1 MSEITRIV
9 ILFIAFPV
17 GGAAS
22 LSCVPESTLEAV
34 TDSNQ
39 SQTRADSDNNGHRS
53 TSAIED
59 TQCRNGDL
67 ERDDIRCENDL
78 NDRHDDRQVKE
89 RTCDVVESDRENDG
103 VLLVPGI
110 RDFEA
115 NVDGAIV
122 VIDSDGDEL
131 NCSNQTI
138 GFEPMLDFELH
149 VNAEVGRQMAPLEE
163 RIACHAHDAES
174 QTAIDDLETMCP
186 YVCPDKGRTYS
197 SEGLNE
203 CPKILEKSYKNVED
217 FGKSPK
223 RIEVLRKS
231 PKSVEIMDKSSK
243 NAETLQKSPSN
254 MEALGKYPKSMGGL
268 RKSVENIEAVDKWP
282 KNLETLEKTRK
293 NLKALDKS
301 PKKMQTGDKSPM
313 NVETVK
319 KSSNNTKIQVKSSK
333 NLETLDNSRMNTD
346 TPEKYPKNLDAL
358 INSPINLE
366 AIQKPPKTMRTI
378 EKSHRRMETLKTSP
392 THMEALEKSSEN
404 SDVLENSPINSETPE
419 KSPKNL
425 KTLEK
430 SPRNLKTLEKSP
442 KRTETLE
449 KTHTNMETPERST
462 KTLKNYPMNLG
473 TPEKSPKNL
482 KTLEKSPTNMETLE
496 QSPEKA
502 KTFTKS
508 PDNEESLEELC
519 TEERDIIAL
528 SIDELSSLK
537 STRKTFS
544 LDSTPLS
551 KGPRDSLELHNILWE
566 AAEMMQ
572 DTDGSMDPDHGSMDP
587 DLPEM
592 NSECSS
598 PIIQAQKTVLS
609 AKLDNSRT
617 RSDASSNSTSSTRSS
632 VRKLSLK
639 LSKASKKTSPKLP
652 LDCAG
657 SMGRSCEKSPPDN
670 TSVPRGTVSTNE
682 TQSTLSYIVSP
693 TGKDGERKIAEMPTL
708 KVTSQTSNKLS
719 GAGDSTIVTQ
729 STSSDIVSPTGNVGE
744 QNPEMGTRKATT
756 KTSQKPSGSCDSG
769 RLRPR
774 DSVEKPLSEFGKRRK
789 SGRVPRGETGN
800 IPRSDSGSNVVHSIK
815 LSDESE
821 SVLTASVV
829 LIKNIAN
836 PQMPPR
842 DGSADNLQSDTTFLS
857 SDEIVLG
864 TTDASDDIS
873 PPIKVPSAVS
883 INGSKNARKK
893 PREKKASAVVRAE
906 VISSEVD
913 MKNDGHVETL
923 HIVKETYRDEPLSVV
938 MATMSSKSNPSDES
952 ETCSSVL
959 LSCIPPTLHDNG
971 VVEQRVN
978 DVHDYVD
985 MNGMQRVNMVH
996 GDGDTRNGMKRVN
1009 SIHNDDMRNGTQH
1022 VMYTECDTGQSN
1034 LGQASE
1040 VSGKYSDADESTE
1053 DDFAPDFEVGKVV
1066 GTAENKTGGEMSSE
1080 NGGQISEMS
1089 HKDLGREEKA
1099 EIKRSPSNAS
1109 HNSDA
1114 DEFMEE
1120 DFVPHFEVG
1129 TVVATA
1135 ENKTGG
1141 EMSLKNGG
1149 QTSEM
1154 SHKDLGCEAKEEI
1167 KRSLSNASHN
1177 SDADE
1182 FMEEDFAPDFEVS
1195 DIAATAEKKT
1205 GGVMS
1210 GENVVQIS
1218 EMSRKELGC
1227 EAKEEVNRSPSNASH
1242 ETSVVYDKSP
1252 ILDSL
1257 SATNCDSAPRRRIC
1271 ARRSLWSQSSGVSRA
1286 ESTISTPLIPL
1297 VEIRSSDCVNV
1308 DDTGRGIVEKGG
1320 RRIIPPVKLDSQD
1333 VDLENVAGEAE
1344 ECETRERRNRTTGSR
1359 ERGEP
1364 TSGGS
1369 MEGRRV
1375 AMSNDAD
1382 VRYSQMSTVDGDETS
1397 QSSEDSDLPDLE
1409 PNDKN
1414 GFGSDVNIR
1423 RGDNVANLSSGSVK
1437 GRTSGVQVV
1446 RELSSRRLSTVS
1458 HDSMNDGSVVRVL
1471 DNDEEIVE
1479 EIAGNQNR
1487 FRGGTSG
1494 YHDDLSDEEASC
1506 HDDTNSSDSSDAEG
1520 DIDSELEASCD
1531 KVVYIDREEN
1541 QSDTDGDVSEEN
1553 SDASDVDEFVL
1564 PTPQKRKPIL
1574 QVAVELRGDVVDSSD
1589 DAESEMSSPDGADAC
1604 SSTEAK
1610 FGDDSAKKGTQNGD
1624 VITQNED
1631 VRDVMLHTRLA
1642 VDCISTKHTPGK
1654 LPVSPG
1660 RTPTRSLPV
1669 TPGNVS
1675 SREEWDRVHKNIDN
1689 DMSLAKVGDVTGD
1702 EGDDR
1707 KEATVVKTE
1716 AVIPTDSDEV
1726 RIFVSHVI

>member
-1 MSEITRIV
+1 MFV
-9 ILFIAFPV
+9 AFPV

-39 SQTRADSDNNGHRS
+39 SQARADSENNGDRATS
-53 TSAIED
+53 TIENS
-59 TQCRNGDL
+59 QRRNGYL
-67 ERDDIRCENDL
+67 ERDDIRCENNLD
-78 NDRHDDRQVKE
+78 DRHDDRQMKE
-89 RTCDVVESDRENDG
+89 RTSDVAESDRENDG
-103 VLLVPGI
+103 VLLVPEI
-110 RDFEA
+110 RHFEA

-163 RIACHAHDAES
+163 RFACHAHDAES

-197 SEGLNE
+197 SEGLKE

-231 PKSVEIMDKSSK
+231 PKSVEMMDKSSK
-243 NAETLQKSPSN
+243 NAETLQKSPKDIA
-254 MEALGKYPKSMGGL
+254 ALGKYPKSMGGL
-268 RKSVENIEAVDKWP
+268 RKSVENMEAVDKWP
-282 KNLETLEKTRK
+282 KNLETLEKTRE

-333 NLETLDNSRMNTD
+333 NLEMLDNSRMNTE

-366 AIQKPPKTMRTI
+366 SIEKPPKTMRTI
-378 EKSHRRMETLKTSP
+378 EKSHKRMESLKTSP
-392 THMEALEKSSEN
+392 INMEALEKSPKNLE
-404 SDVLENSPINSETPE
+404 VLENSPMNSETVKKLPKRME
-419 KSPKNL
+419 ILKHSPMKM
-425 KTLEK
+425 E
-430 SPRNLKTLEKSP
+430 TLEKSP
-442 KRTETLE
+442 KRMETQE
-449 KTHTNMETPERST
+449 KTPMNMETPET
-462 KTLKNYPMNLG
+462 
-473 TPEKSPKNL
+473 SPKNL
-482 KTLEKSPTNMETLE
+482 KVLNNSPTNLETLKK
-496 QSPEKA
+496 SPEKA
-502 KTFTKS
+502 KTTTES
-508 PDNEESLEELC
+508 PENLETIDTSSKNVEPMKESPENEETLEEL
-519 TEERDIIAL
+519 TTQERDIIAL

-572 DTDGSMDPDHGSMDP
+572 DTDGSMDPDHGSVDP
-587 DLPEM
+587 DLLER

-617 RSDASSNSTSSTRSS
+617 RSDPSSDSTSSTRSS

-639 LSKASKKTSPKLP
+639 LSKTSKKTSPKLQ

-657 SMGRSCEKSPPDN
+657 STGRSCEKSPRDRDN
-670 TSVPRGTVSTNE
+670 TSIPRAAVSTDE
-682 TQSTLSYIVSP
+682 TQSTLSDYVSP
-693 TGKDGERKIAEMPTL
+693 TGK
-708 KVTSQTSNKLS
+708 
-719 GAGDSTIVTQ
+719 
-729 STSSDIVSPTGNVGE
+729 VGE
-744 QNPEMGTRKATT
+744 QSTERITRKATT
-756 KTSQKPSGSCDSG
+756 KTSQKPSGDGDSG

-774 DSVEKPLSEFGKRRK
+774 DSVEKPSSEFGRRK
-789 SGRVPRGETGN
+789 VSGSMPEENTRN
-800 IPRSDSGSNVVHSIK
+800 IPRSDSGSNV
-815 LSDESE
+815 SDETE

-829 LIKNIAN
+829 LVKNIDN
-836 PQMPPR
+836 LQTKPH

-883 INGSKNARKK
+883 ISGSKNVRKK
-893 PREKKASAVVRAE
+893 PREKKASAVVQTE
-906 VISSEVD
+906 VASH
-913 MKNDGHVETL
+913 DGDVQDGGHFETL

-938 MATMSSKSNPSDES
+938 MATMSSKSNRSDES
-952 ETCSSVL
+952 DACSSVL
-959 LSCIPPTLHDNG
+959 LSCIPPTLRDGG

-985 MNGMQRVNMVH
+985 TNGMQRVNMVH

-1099 EIKRSPSNAS
+1099 EIKRSPLNTS

-1120 DFVPHFEVG
+1120 DFVPDFEVGGIIATDENRTGGVISSENVVQISEMSHKNLGREMKGEIKRSPSNTSHNSDADAFMEEDFAPDFELG

-1135 ENKTGG
+1135 ENKT
-1141 EMSLKNGG
+1141 
-1149 QTSEM
+1149 
-1154 SHKDLGCEAKEEI
+1154 D
-1167 KRSLSNASHN
+1167 
-1177 SDADE
+1177 
-1182 FMEEDFAPDFEVS
+1182 
-1195 DIAATAEKKT
+1195 
-1205 GGVMS
+1205 GVMS
-1210 GENVVQIS
+1210 SENGNQIS
-1218 EMSRKELGC
+1218 EMSHEDLGH
-1227 EAKEEVNRSPSNASH
+1227 EAKREINRSPSNASR
-1242 ETSVVYDKSP
+1242 ETSVVYEKSP
-1252 ILDSL
+1252 ILNSL
-1257 SATNCDSAPRRRIC
+1257 SASNCDSAPRRRIC

-1286 ESTISTPLIPL
+1286 ESTVSTPLIPL
-1297 VEIRSSDCVNV
+1297 VERRSSDYVEV
-1308 DDTGRGIVEKGG
+1308 DDTARGIVEKGG
-1320 RRIIPPVKLDSQD
+1320 RKILSPVKLDSQY
-1333 VDLENVAGEAE
+1333 VDLENVTREAE
-1344 ECETRERRNRTTGSR
+1344 KHETRERWDRTKGCR

-1369 MEGRRV
+1369 GVGRRS
-1375 AMSNDAD
+1375 ATSNEVDN
-1382 VRYSQMSTVDGDETS
+1382 RYSQMSTVDGDDAS
-1397 QSSEDSDLPDLE
+1397 QSEDSDLPDLE
-1409 PNDKN
+1409 PNDEK
-1414 GFGSDVNIR
+1414 GFGGDVEIR
-1423 RGDNVANLSSGSVK
+1423 HGDNVVNLSSSSVK
-1437 GRTSGVQVV
+1437 DQGALRG
-1446 RELSSRRLSTVS
+1446 LSSRQRSIVS
-1458 HDSMNDGSVVRVL
+1458 EIRDSIDKGSVVQVL
-1471 DNDEEIVE
+1471 DND
-1479 EIAGNQNR
+1479 IAGNLNR
-1487 FRGGTSG
+1487 SRGGASG
-1494 YHDDLSDEEASC
+1494 YRDDLADESERASC
-1506 HDDTNSSDSSDAEG
+1506 HGDTNSPDSSDDEEDVG
-1520 DIDSELEASCD
+1520 SELQACRDE
-1531 KVVYIDREEN
+1531 VTYIDCEE
-1541 QSDTDGDVSEEN
+1541 SRGDTDDDVGEEEN

-1589 DAESEMSSPDGADAC
+1589 DAESEMSSPDGAGAC
-1604 SSTEAK
+1604 SGATGK
-1610 FGDDSAKKGTQNGD
+1610 FGVVAARKGTKNGD
-1624 VITQNED
+1624 VTQNED
-1631 VRDVMLHTRLA
+1631 VLDVKLHTRLA
-1642 VDCISTKHTPGK
+1642 VDGISPKHTPGK

-1660 RTPTRSLPV
+1660 QTPARSVPV

-1702 EGDDR
+1702 EDGR
-1707 KEATVVKTE
+1707 KEGTILKTE

-1726 RIFVSHVI
+1726 RIFVSQLIEITKFGDEYESFSGSYLKFHLYPIWDINI

>member
-1 MSEITRIV
+1 M
-9 ILFIAFPV
+9 
-17 GGAAS
+17 
-22 LSCVPESTLEAV
+22 EAV

-103 VLLVPGI
+103 VLLVPEI
-110 RDFEA
+110 RHFEA

-149 VNAEVGRQMAPLEE
+149 VNAEVGHQVAPLEE

-197 SEGLNE
+197 SEYLKQS
-203 CPKILEKSYKNVED
+203 PKILEKSYKNVENLRKSPKKIANLRKSPKNMEIVD
-217 FGKSPK
+217 RSPK
-223 RIEVLRKS
+223 RIE
-231 PKSVEIMDKSSK
+231 
-243 NAETLQKSPSN
+243 ALQKSPSN
-254 MEALGKYPKSMGGL
+254 MVALGTSPKSMGGL
-268 RKSVENIEAVDKWP
+268 RKSVENMEAVDKRP
-282 KNLETLEKTRK
+282 KNLETLG
-293 NLKALDKS
+293 KS
-301 PKKMQTGDKSPM
+301 PKNLQ
-313 NVETVK
+313 TVK
-319 KSSNNTKIQVKSSK
+319 KYSKSTDILVKSSR
-333 NLETLDNSRMNTD
+333 NLETLENSPINTE
-346 TPEKYPKNLDAL
+346 TPEKYPRNLEAL

-366 AIQKPPKTMRTI
+366 SIERPPKTMRT
-378 EKSHRRMETLKTSP
+378 LKTSP
-392 THMEALEKSSEN
+392 RIMEALEKSHNNVEALDDSPMNMET
-404 SDVLENSPINSETPE
+404 LEKCPT
-419 KSPKNL
+419 NL
-425 KTLEK
+425 KTQ
-430 SPRNLKTLEKSP
+430 EKSP

-449 KTHTNMETPERST
+449 KTHTNMETPEKST
-462 KTLKNYPMNLG
+462 KALENSPMNLG

-482 KTLEKSPTNMETLE
+482 KTLEKSPTNMETLA
-496 QSPEKA
+496 QSPEKV

-572 DTDGSMDPDHGSMDP
+572 DTDGSMDPDHGSVDL

-617 RSDASSNSTSSTRSS
+617 RSDPSSDSTSSTRSS

-657 SMGRSCEKSPPDN
+657 SVERSCEKSPHDCDN
-670 TSVPRGTVSTNE
+670 TSVSKATVSTDE
-682 TQSTLSYIVSP
+682 TQSTLSDIISP
-693 TGKDGERKIAEMPTL
+693 TGK
-708 KVTSQTSNKLS
+708 
-719 GAGDSTIVTQ
+719 
-729 STSSDIVSPTGNVGE
+729 VGE
-744 QNPEMGTRKATT
+744 QSTEMITRKATT
-756 KTSQKPSGSCDSG
+756 KTSQKPSGDGDSG

-774 DSVEKPLSEFGKRRK
+774 DSVEKPLSEFGKRK
-789 SGRVPRGETGN
+789 ISGSVPEEKTRN
-800 IPRSDSGSNVVHSIK
+800 IPRSDSGSNV
-815 LSDESE
+815 SDETE

-829 LIKNIAN
+829 LIKNIDN
-836 PQMPPR
+836 LQTRPS

-873 PPIKVPSAVS
+873 PPIKVPSAMS
-883 INGSKNARKK
+883 INVSQNVRKK
-893 PREKKASAVVRAE
+893 SCEKKASAVVRAE
-906 VISSEVD
+906 VASH
-913 MKNDGHVETL
+913 DGGVQDGGHFETL

-938 MATMSSKSNPSDES
+938 MATMSSKSNRSDES
-952 ETCSSVL
+952 DACSSVL
-959 LSCIPPTLHDNG
+959 LSCIPPTLRDGG

-978 DVHDYVD
+978 EVHDDVD
-985 MNGMQRVNMVH
+985 TNGTRRVNMVR

-1066 GTAENKTGGEMSSE
+1066 GTAENKTGGEMASE

-1099 EIKRSPSNAS
+1099 EIKRSPLNTS

-1120 DFVPHFEVG
+1120 DFVPDFEVG
-1129 TVVATA
+1129 GIIATH
-1135 ENKTGG
+1135 ENRTGG
-1141 EMSLKNGG
+1141 VIS
-1149 QTSEM
+1149 SENVVQISET
-1154 SHKDLGCEAKEEI
+1154 SHKNLGREVKGEI
-1167 KRSLSNASHN
+1167 KRSPSNTSHN

-1182 FMEEDFAPDFEVS
+1182 FMEEDFAPDFEVGTVV
-1195 DIAATAEKKT
+1195 ATAENKTDGVMSSENGNQISEMSHEDLGHEAKGKIKRSPSNASHNSDVDESTDEDFTPDFEVGKVVATAENKT

-1210 GENVVQIS
+1210 SENVVEIR
-1218 EMSRKELGC
+1218 EMFHKDLDR
-1227 EAKEEVNRSPSNASH
+1227 EAKGEMNRSPSNASR
-1242 ETSVVYDKSP
+1242 ETSVVYEKSP
-1252 ILDSL
+1252 ILTSL
-1257 SATNCDSAPRRRIC
+1257 SASNCDSAPRRRIC

-1286 ESTISTPLIPL
+1286 ESTVSTPLIPL
-1297 VEIRSSDCVNV
+1297 VERRSSDYVEV
-1308 DDTGRGIVEKGG
+1308 DDTAQGIVEKGG
-1320 RRIIPPVKLDSQD
+1320 RNIVSPVKLESQY
-1333 VDLENVAGEAE
+1333 VDLENVTREAE
-1344 ECETRERRNRTTGSR
+1344 KHETRERWDRTKGCR

-1369 MEGRRV
+1369 GVGRRS
-1375 AMSNDAD
+1375 ATSNEVDN
-1382 VRYSQMSTVDGDETS
+1382 RYSQMSTVDGDDAS
-1397 QSSEDSDLPDLE
+1397 QSEDSDLPDLE
-1409 PNDKN
+1409 PNDEN
-1414 GFGSDVNIR
+1414 GFGSNSQRADIR
-1423 RGDNVANLSSGSVK
+1423 HRDNVANPSSGSVK
-1437 GRTSGVQVV
+1437 GQGRSGV
-1446 RELSSRRLSTVS
+1446 RAIASRRSSIVS
-1458 HDSMNDGSVVRVL
+1458 DFQDKGTVVRVL
-1471 DNDEEIVE
+1471 DDDND
-1479 EIAGNQNR
+1479 IAGNLNSSR
-1487 FRGGTSG
+1487 SGACG
-1494 YHDDLSDEEASC
+1494 YHDDLVDEGEQAVSN
-1506 HDDTNSSDSSDAEG
+1506 TPDSSDDE
-1520 DIDSELEASCD
+1520 
-1531 KVVYIDREEN
+1531 
-1541 QSDTDGDVSEEN
+1541 GDVSSEQLRDEVTNIDCEESRGDTDDDVGKEEN

-1574 QVAVELRGDVVDSSD
+1574 QVAVELRGEVVDSSD
-1589 DAESEMSSPDGADAC
+1589 DADSELSSPEGSDVC
-1604 SSTEAK
+1604 SSATGK
-1610 FGDDSAKKGTQNGD
+1610 FGENSVREGTKNGDVLTQNGD
-1624 VITQNED
+1624 ATQNED
-1631 VRDVMLHTRLA
+1631 VTDVMLHARLA
-1642 VDCISTKHTPGK
+1642 VDCISPKDTPGK

-1660 RTPTRSLPV
+1660 RTSPRSLPV

-1689 DMSLAKVGDVTGD
+1689 DMSLAKVGHVTGD
-1702 EGDDR
+1702 EDDK
-1707 KEATVVKTE
+1707 KEAIVVKME

-1726 RIFVSHVI
+1726 RIFVSQLIEITKFWE

>member
-1 MSEITRIV
+1 MLLIQPIFVLTVELICWILQCRLSDINHIFIV
-9 ILFIAFPV
+9 FIAFPV

-22 LSCVPESTLEAV
+22 LSCVPESTIEVV

-39 SQTRADSDNNGHRS
+39 SQPLAGNDNHGNHS
-53 TSAIED
+53 TTTIED
-59 TQCRNGDL
+59 LQRRNSDL
-67 ERDDIRCENDL
+67 ERDDIRCESDL
-78 NDRHDDRQVKE
+78 DDHHDDRQVKE
-89 RTCDVVESDRENDG
+89 RTCDVVESDRKIDG
-103 VLLVPGI
+103 VLLVPEI

-149 VNAEVGRQMAPLEE
+149 VNAEVGCQMAPLDE
-163 RIACHAHDAES
+163 RIAFNARDTES

-197 SEGLNE
+197 SEYLKE
-203 CPKILEKSYKNVED
+203 SPER
-217 FGKSPK
+217 KSPK

-231 PKSVEIMDKSSK
+231 PKYMEFMDTSPTRI
-243 NAETLQKSPSN
+243 EDLQKSPSN
-254 MEALGKYPKSMGGL
+254 MEALGESPKSMQGL
-268 RKSVENIEAVDKWP
+268 RKSPKYLEALEKSP
-282 KNLETLEKTRK
+282 KNLE
-293 NLKALDKS
+293 ALDKS
-301 PKKMQTGDKSPM
+301 PI
-313 NVETVK
+313 
-319 KSSNNTKIQVKSSK
+319 NT
-333 NLETLDNSRMNTD
+333 E
-346 TPEKYPKNLDAL
+346 TPEKYPKNLEAL

-366 AIQKPPKTMRTI
+366 AIEKPPKTMRTV
-378 EKSHRRMETLKTSP
+378 EKSHKRMETLKTSP

-404 SDVLENSPINSETPE
+404 SEVLENSPINSETPE

-430 SPRNLKTLEKSP
+430 SPKNLKTPEKSPRNLKTLEKSP

-449 KTHTNMETPERST
+449 KTHMNMETPEKST

-508 PDNEESLEELC
+508 PDNEEFLEELC

-572 DTDGSMDPDHGSMDP
+572 DTDGSMDPDHGTIDHGSIDP
-587 DLPEM
+587 DLPER

-598 PIIQAQKTVLS
+598 PIIQAQKTVVC

-617 RSDASSNSTSSTRSS
+617 DPSSDSTSSTRSS

-639 LSKASKKTSPKLP
+639 LSKTSKKTSPKLP
-652 LDCAG
+652 LDCAC
-657 SMGRSCEKSPPDN
+657 STERSCEKSPRDCHN
-670 TSVPRGTVSTNE
+670 TSVPQATVSTNE
-682 TQSTLSYIVSP
+682 TQST
-693 TGKDGERKIAEMPTL
+693 
-708 KVTSQTSNKLS
+708 
-719 GAGDSTIVTQ
+719 
-729 STSSDIVSPTGNVGE
+729 SSDIICPTGRVGE
-744 QNPEMGTRKATT
+744 QTSSEMATRKATPQ
-756 KTSQKPSGSCDSG
+756 TSQKPSSAGDSG

-789 SGRVPRGETGN
+789 SRSVPREEKGT
-800 IPRSDSGSNVVHSIK
+800 IPRSDSGSNV
-815 LSDESE
+815 SDETE

-829 LIKNIAN
+829 LVKNIDN
-836 PQMPPR
+836 LQTKPH

-857 SDEIVLG
+857 SDEIVVA

-883 INGSKNARKK
+883 INEIKNVRKK
-893 PREKKASAVVRAE
+893 PREKKASAVVQTE
-906 VISSEVD
+906 VASHVGD
-913 MKNDGHVETL
+913 VQDGGHFETL

-938 MATMSSKSNPSDES
+938 MATMSSKSNRSDES
-952 ETCSSVL
+952 DACSSVL
-959 LSCIPPTLHDNG
+959 LSCIPPTLRDGG
-971 VVEQRVN
+971 VVQQRVN

-985 MNGMQRVNMVH
+985 TNGMQRVNMVH
-996 GDGDTRNGMKRVN
+996 GDGDTKNGMKRVN

-1040 VSGKYSDADESTE
+1040 VSGKYSDADESAE

-1080 NGGQISEMS
+1080 NGGHISEMS

-1099 EIKRSPSNAS
+1099 EIKRSPLNTSHNSDADEFMEEDFSPDFEVGKVVATAENKTGCVISSENCDRIRQVSHKDLGCEAKGEIKRSPSNAS

-1120 DFVPHFEVG
+1120 DFVPDFEVG
-1129 TVVATA
+1129 KVVATA
-1135 ENKTGG
+1135 DDQPEGV
-1141 EMSLKNGG
+1141 MSSKNGG
-1149 QTSEM
+1149 EIREM
-1154 SHKDLGCEAKEEI
+1154 FHEDLGREAKGEI
-1167 KRSLSNASHN
+1167 K
-1177 SDADE
+1177 
-1182 FMEEDFAPDFEVS
+1182 
-1195 DIAATAEKKT
+1195 
-1205 GGVMS
+1205 
-1210 GENVVQIS
+1210 
-1218 EMSRKELGC
+1218 
-1227 EAKEEVNRSPSNASH
+1227 RSPSNASH
-1242 ETSVVYDKSP
+1242 ETSVVYEKSP
-1252 ILDSL
+1252 ILNSL
-1257 SATNCDSAPRRRIC
+1257 SASNCDSAPRRRIC

-1286 ESTISTPLIPL
+1286 ESTVSTPLIPL
-1297 VEIRSSDCVNV
+1297 VERRSSDYVEV
-1308 DDTGRGIVEKGG
+1308 DDTARGIVEKGG
-1320 RRIIPPVKLDSQD
+1320 RKIGSSVKLDSQD
-1333 VDLENVAGEAE
+1333 VDLENVAREAE
-1344 ECETRERRNRTTGSR
+1344 KHETRERWDRTKGCR

-1369 MEGRRV
+1369 GVGRRS
-1375 AMSNDAD
+1375 ATSNDVD
-1382 VRYSQMSTVDGDETS
+1382 NRYSQMSTVDGDDAS
-1397 QSSEDSDLPDLE
+1397 QSEDSDLPDLE
-1409 PNDKN
+1409 PNDEN
-1414 GFGSDVNIR
+1414 GFGGDVDIR
-1423 RGDNVANLSSGSVK
+1423 HGDNVVNLSSSSVK
-1437 GRTSGVQVV
+1437 DQGALRG
-1446 RELSSRRLSTVS
+1446 LSSRQRSIVTEIR
-1458 HDSMNDGSVVRVL
+1458 DSINKGSVVQVL
-1471 DNDEEIVE
+1471 DND
-1479 EIAGNQNR
+1479 IAGNLNR
-1487 FRGGTSG
+1487 SRGGASG
-1494 YHDDLSDEEASC
+1494 YRDDLADEEEQASCHGDTNSPDSSDEEE
-1506 HDDTNSSDSSDAEG
+1506 DVG
-1520 DIDSELEASCD
+1520 SELQACRDE
-1531 KVVYIDREEN
+1531 VTYIDCEE
-1541 QSDTDGDVSEEN
+1541 SRGDTDDDVGEEEN

-1589 DAESEMSSPDGADAC
+1589 DAESEMSSPDGAGAC
-1604 SSTEAK
+1604 SGAMGK
-1610 FGDDSAKKGTQNGD
+1610 FGEVAARKGTKNGDVVTQNGD
-1624 VITQNED
+1624 ATQNDYVLD
-1631 VRDVMLHTRLA
+1631 VKLHTRLP
-1642 VDCISTKHTPGK
+1642 VDGISPKHTPGK
-1654 LPVSPG
+1654 LTVSPG

-1675 SREEWDRVHKNIDN
+1675 SREEWDKVHKNIDN

-1702 EGDDR
+1702 EGDDK
-1707 KEATVVKTE
+1707 KEGTVVKTE
-1716 AVIPTDSDEV
+1716 AVTEMDSDDEV
-1726 RIFVSHVI
+1726 SILVSQR